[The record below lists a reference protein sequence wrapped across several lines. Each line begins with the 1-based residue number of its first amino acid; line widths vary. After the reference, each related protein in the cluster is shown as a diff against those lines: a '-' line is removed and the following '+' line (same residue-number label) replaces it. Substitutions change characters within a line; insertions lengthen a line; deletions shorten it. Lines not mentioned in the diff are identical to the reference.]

1 MKPRFEIVS
10 SEVNEMLVKAKK
22 IEDRISLLE
31 KAEDCPKCKGGKLN
45 KAGNCMKMGCGGKM
59 AKAQPGFTP
68 EKISDTDPRMVTETG
83 GQTRTAP
90 YTTNGKTIEV
100 EDVKNPKAKKKDKS
114 QVNVEALSDR
124 LNPHSGTGADRE
136 DAAGEAKPLKL
147 NKANPSAQ
155 HREALES
162 GVGGQCATCG
172 GSYGSGCR
180 IHAGMDINACPQ
192 YSPVQ

>member
-10 SEVNEMLVKAKK
+10 SEVNEMLIKAKK
-22 IEDRISLLE
+22 IEDRIDRLV
-31 KAEDCPKCKGGKLN
+31 KAKTCPECEGKGDDCKCKKCSECGGKLN
-45 KAGNCMKMGCGGKM
+45 KMGGCMKMSCPKM
-59 AKAQPGFTP
+59 AKAQPGFTS

-100 EDVKNPKAKKKDKS
+100 EDVKNKKPKKKDKS

-136 DAAGEAKPLKL
+136 DAVGEGKPLNL
-147 NKANPSAQ
+147 
-155 HREALES
+155 
-162 GVGGQCATCG
+162 G
-172 GSYGSGCR
+172 
-180 IHAGMDINACPQ
+180 
-192 YSPVQ
+192 

>member
-22 IEDRISLLE
+22 LEDRISLLE
-31 KAEDCPKCKGGKLN
+31 KAENCPKCKNGKLN

-59 AKAQPGFTP
+59 EKAQPGFVP

-172 GSYGSGCR
+172 GSYGSGCK